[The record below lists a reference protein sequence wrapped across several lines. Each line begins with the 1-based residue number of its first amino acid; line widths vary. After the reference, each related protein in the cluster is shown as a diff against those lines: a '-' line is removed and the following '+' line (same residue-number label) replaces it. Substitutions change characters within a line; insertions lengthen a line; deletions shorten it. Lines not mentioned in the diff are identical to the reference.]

1 MRGVKRSRVKR
12 SRCEDTLYHVEV
24 AVRAAP
30 SLVGVK
36 KYMV

>member
-1 MRGVKRSRVKR
+1 MREGRPAPAH
-12 SRCEDTLYHVEV
+12 CACTLYHVEV

>member
-1 MRGVKRSRVKR
+1 MKAPAH
-12 SRCEDTLYHVEV
+12 CACTLYQHVEV